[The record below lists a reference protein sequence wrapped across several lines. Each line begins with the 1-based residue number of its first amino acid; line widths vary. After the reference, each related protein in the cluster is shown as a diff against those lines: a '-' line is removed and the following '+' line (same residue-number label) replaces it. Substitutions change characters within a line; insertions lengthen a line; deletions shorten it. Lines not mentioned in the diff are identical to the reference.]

1 MGEIQE
7 TSGSLTLSQVSG
19 LFEDV
24 DPALEKAAATFKV
37 TINGPSWPLKAYL
50 VHSGGILN
58 ILLNRKKV

>member
-24 DPALEKAAATFKV
+24 DPVLEKAAATFKATV
-37 TINGPSWPLKAYL
+37 NGPS
-50 VHSGGILN
+50 
-58 ILLNRKKV
+58 